1 MYKAR
6 QSLAL
11 YIRKEGKSL
20 LSLLGEINLIVVQH
34 LSQHNIQI
42 AEVVV
47 AGLQSVHLSLRQGCQ
62 NSSFWPIPIRSNTF
76 FSSSAVVGNFTH
88 SPTSSPC

>member
-20 LSLLGEINLIVVQH
+20 LSLLGEVDLIVVQH
-34 LSQHNIQI
+34 LSQHDIQI
-42 AEVVV
+42 GAER
-47 AGLQSVHLSLRQGCQ
+47 L
-62 NSSFWPIPIRSNTF
+62 
-76 FSSSAVVGNFTH
+76 
-88 SPTSSPC
+88 

>member
-20 LSLLGEINLIVVQH
+20 LSLLGEVDLIVVQH
-34 LSQHNIQI
+34 LSQHDIQI

-47 AGLQSVHLSLRQGCQ
+47 AGLKSVHLSLRKVPLGVVDADRFTIFQHGDE
-62 NSSFWPIPIRSNTF
+62 
-76 FSSSAVVGNFTH
+76 SAQVVGQLH
-88 SPTSSPC
+88 

>member
-1 MYKAR
+1 MYKAK

-47 AGLQSVHLSLRQGCQ
+47 AGLQSVHLRLRQEQIGVVDEDRCALFQ
-62 NSSFWPIPIRSNTF
+62 HGDE
-76 FSSSAVVGNFTH
+76 SAQVVGQLH
-88 SPTSSPC
+88 